1 MREEIAANCRSYSLQ
16 TNFYNISTVTGVI
29 MAYETGIL
37 LKTGTNEMEIVE
49 FYLDEPGGGL
59 EGEVNRVCYGINVA
73 KVLEIIRK
81 PPVNR
86 IPLSNPAVIGTFI
99 LRNKVIP
106 LIDLSV
112 QLCKLKPDQQGCP
125 LAIITEF
132 NKTIMAFEVSGVNRI
147 HRLAWS
153 EIEPAEAVLGYFSSS
168 VTGIVKFEDRN
179 VLILDMEK
187 ILAELDA
194 QYSVDDGDGTERH
207 GVPNDGAHSAPHGQA
222 HPSAG
227 RQAAS
232 SGKALIADDSSS
244 IRTILS
250 RRLEKDG
257 FIVTTAGDG
266 EKALAML
273 MEFKERSLKEN
284 LPIDH
289 YIEILISDI
298 EMPKMDGYSLC
309 QAVKKDPVLGLLPV
323 ILFSSLINDRLLH
336 KGRSVGADE
345 QITKPETAN
354 LTERARRLIAQSKVG
369 MEGMLHGE
377 GKTQ

>member
-1 MREEIAANCRSYSLQ
+1 
-16 TNFYNISTVTGVI
+16 

-49 FYLDEPGGGL
+49 FYLDEASGEGEKG
-59 EGEVNRVCYGINVA
+59 EGEVQRVCYGINVA

-81 PPVNR
+81 PHVNKV
-86 IPLSNPAVIGTFI
+86 PLSPPAVIGTFI

-106 LIDLSV
+106 LIDLTR
-112 QLCKLKPDQQGCP
+112 QLGKVKLQEQASP

-132 NKTIMAFEVSGVNRI
+132 NRTTMAFEVSGVNRI

-153 EIEPAEAVLGYFSSS
+153 EIEPAEAVLGYFTSS

-187 ILAELDA
+187 ILAELDS
-194 QYSVDDGDGTERH
+194 QYSVDGSKDERSGQDGDT
-207 GVPNDGAHSAPHGQA
+207 ATTAP
-222 HPSAG
+222 
-227 RQAAS
+227 
-232 SGKALIADDSSS
+232 GKALIADDSSS

-250 RRLEKDG
+250 RKLQNDG
-257 FIVTTAGDG
+257 FIVTSAGDG

-273 MEFKERSLKEN
+273 MELKERSQKEDR
-284 LPIDH
+284 PIQH
-289 YIEILISDI
+289 YVDIVISDI

-309 QAVKKDPVLGLLPV
+309 QAVKKDPVLGVLPV

-354 LTERARRLIAQSKVG
+354 LTERARHLIAQYKTRTSGKPNERSAVNSQ
-369 MEGMLHGE
+369 GE
-377 GKTQ
+377 KPRAA